1 MVAVMMRTPAVMG
14 HLIIEGRGDL
24 KVLGFVVG
32 MLASEV
38 LGQMPGLALRRGPK
52 RGRNGGGD
60 GVSHAVASTA
70 VANGRA
76 AKVIHIEEAITTQ
89 IYPGITMDPGVRFG
103 KPCVAGTRVDVATV
117 AGAIGAGDGVED
129 VQEAY
134 GLSRDQVLAA
144 VRYAAHV
151 AAHLPPAVQE
161 VS

>member
-1 MVAVMMRTPAVMG
+1 MTN
-14 HLIIEGRGDL
+14 GRG
-24 KVLGFVVG
+24 
-32 MLASEV
+32 A
-38 LGQMPGLALRRGPK
+38 R
-52 RGRNGGGD
+52 
-60 GVSHAVASTA
+60 
-70 VANGRA
+70 
-76 AKVIHIEEAITTQ
+76 VIHIEEAITTQ

-117 AGAIGAGDGVED
+117 VGAIGAGDGVED

-151 AAHLPPAVQE
+151 AAHLPPAIQE